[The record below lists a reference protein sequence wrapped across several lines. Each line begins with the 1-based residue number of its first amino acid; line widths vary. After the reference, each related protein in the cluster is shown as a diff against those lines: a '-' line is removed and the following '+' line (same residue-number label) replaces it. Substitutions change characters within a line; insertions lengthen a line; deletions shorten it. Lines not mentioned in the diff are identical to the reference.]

1 MAKRLTPNQ
10 KAWAREMARIEDMA
24 RSLGIKDISSIKPK
38 TPEKITKKH
47 IAQAEAF
54 GMDYVREKAQLDSA
68 NISINRQKRKQKSKA
83 IGGTKKPDYIH
94 KPRRPMT
101 EAEREAA
108 KERLGKA
115 RQSLT
120 HEQRSQAARKGASK
134 RAKSAKTGGRTR
146 SERYQEVKNLPRASS
161 VMVANFFEAWAQVAH
176 FDNPWYSSH
185 SSYELEPGAGLYF
198 YQAMQHLYKQI
209 GEAGFARLLM
219 LVEQEGKKVYLE
231 VPPSMLTKAWVMEA
245 VTQIYGVAE
254 KNHLSYAKNL
264 REVWE
269 NTAEIEDYANMEIE
283 DEWLGFDLDSG
294 NLT

>member
-1 MAKRLTPNQ
+1 MAKRLTPNK
-10 KAWAREMARIEDMA
+10 KAWAREMTRIEDMA
-24 RSLGIKDISSIKPK
+24 RSLGIKDVSSIKPK

-47 IAQAEAF
+47 IAQAEAID
-54 GMDYVREKAQLDSA
+54 MDYVREKAQLESA
-68 NISINRQKRKQKSKA
+68 NISIKRQKGKQKSKA

-115 RQSLT
+115 RQLLT
-120 HEQRSQAARKGASK
+120 HEQRSEAARKGASK
-134 RAKSAKTGGRTR
+134 RAKSAKAAGKTR

-161 VMVANFFEAWAQVAH
+161 VMVANFFEEWSNLVMFHDTRHA
-176 FDNPWYSSH
+176 YSTIQYSV
-185 SSYELEPGAGLYF
+185 EPGAGRYF
-198 YQAMQHLYKQI
+198 YQAMQQLYQQI

-219 LVEQEGKKVYLE
+219 LVDQEGKSAYLQA
-231 VPPSMLTKAWVMEA
+231 PPSQLTKEWAMEA

-254 KNHLSYAKNL
+254 KHNLNYAKKL

-269 NTAEIEDYANMEIE
+269 NSAEIEDYATIEIPE
-283 DEWLGFDLDSG
+283 DWK
-294 NLT
+294 

>member
-10 KAWAREMARIEDMA
+10 KAWAREMTRIEDMA
-24 RSLGIKDISSIKPK
+24 RSLGIKDVSSIKPK

-47 IAQAEAF
+47 IAQAEAI
-54 GMDYVREKAQLDSA
+54 GLDYVREKAQLESA
-68 NISINRQKRKQKSKA
+68 NITAKRHKAKQKSKA
-83 IGGTKKPDYIH
+83 VGGTKKPNYVH

-115 RQSLT
+115 RQNLT
-120 HEQRSQAARKGASK
+120 HEQRSEAARKGAPK
-134 RAKSAKTGGRTR
+134 RAKSAKAGGKTR

-161 VMVANFFEAWAQVAH
+161 VMVANFFEEWANLVMFHDTRHSVSTVA
-176 FDNPWYSSH
+176 YTV
-185 SSYELEPGAGLYF
+185 EPGAGRYF
-198 YQAMQHLYKQI
+198 YQAMQQLYQQI

-219 LVEQEGKKVYLE
+219 LAEQEGKKVYLE
-231 VPPSMLTKAWVMEA
+231 IPPSMLTKAWVMEA

-254 KNHLSYAKNL
+254 KHHLSYAKKL

-269 NTAEIEDYANMEIE
+269 NTAEIEDYATVEIPE
-283 DEWLGFDLDSG
+283 DWLP
-294 NLT
+294 

>member
-10 KAWAREMARIEDMA
+10 KAWAREMTRIEDMA
-24 RSLGIKDISSIKPK
+24 RSLGIEDISSIKPK

-47 IAQAEAF
+47 IAQVEAI
-54 GMDYVREKAQLDSA
+54 GMDYVREKAQLESA
-68 NISINRQKRKQKSKA
+68 NIAVKRQKHTKKSKA
-83 IGGTKKPDYIH
+83 VDGTKKLDYIH

-120 HEQRSQAARKGASK
+120 HEQRSEAARKGASK
-134 RAKSAKTGGRTR
+134 RAKSAKAGGKTR

-161 VMVANFFEAWAQVAH
+161 VMVANFFEEWSNLVMFHDTRHA
-176 FDNPWYSSH
+176 YSSIH
-185 SSYELEPGAGLYF
+185 YSVEPGAGRYF
-198 YQAMQHLYKQI
+198 YQAMQQLYQQI

-219 LVEQEGKKVYLE
+219 LVDQEGKSAYLQ
-231 VPPSMLTKAWVMEA
+231 VPPSLLSKAWAMEA

-254 KNHLSYAKNL
+254 KYHLSYAKKL

-269 NTAEIEDYANMEIE
+269 KSAEIEDYATIEIPE
-283 DEWLGFDLDSG
+283 VWK
-294 NLT
+294 

>member
-10 KAWAREMARIEDMA
+10 KAWAREMTRIEDMA
-24 RSLGIKDISSIKPK
+24 RSLGIKDVSSIKPK

-47 IAQAEAF
+47 IAQAEAI
-54 GMDYVREKAQLDSA
+54 GMDYVREKAHLESA
-68 NISINRQKRKQKSKA
+68 NIYVKRQKRKQKSKSV
-83 IGGTKKPDYIH
+83 GGTKKPDYVH

-120 HEQRSQAARKGASK
+120 HEQRSEAARKGAPK
-134 RAKSAKTGGRTR
+134 RAKSAKAAGKNR
-146 SERYQEVKNLPRASS
+146 SERYQEVKNLPKASS
-161 VMVANFFEAWAQVAH
+161 IMVLNFFQEWAEVAAL
-176 FDNPWYSSH
+176 DNPSTSSRG
-185 SSYELEPGAGLYF
+185 LVQVTIEPGAALFF
-198 YQAMQHLYKQI
+198 YQSMQSLYHQI

-219 LVEQEGKKVYLE
+219 LVDQEGKDIYLK
-231 VPPSMLTKAWVMEA
+231 VPPSQITKSWVMEA

-254 KNHLSYAKNL
+254 KYHLSYAKKL

-269 NTAEIEDYANMEIE
+269 NVSEIQEYTEMEIE
-283 DEWLGFDLDSG
+283 DPWDR
-294 NLT
+294 

>member
-10 KAWAREMARIEDMA
+10 KAWAREMTRIEDMA
-24 RSLGIKDISSIKPK
+24 RSLGIKDVSAIKPK

-47 IAQAEAF
+47 IAQAEAI
-54 GMDYVREKAQLDSA
+54 GMDYVREKAQLESA
-68 NISINRQKRKQKSKA
+68 NISIKRQKRKQKSKA

-101 EAEREAA
+101 EAEREEA

-120 HEQRSQAARKGASK
+120 HEQRSESARKGAPK
-134 RAKSAKTGGRTR
+134 RAKSAKAAGKTR
-146 SERYQEVKNLPRASS
+146 SERYQEVKNLPKASS
-161 VMVANFFEAWAQVAH
+161 IMVLNFFQEWADVAAL
-176 FDNPWYSSH
+176 DNPSTSSRG
-185 SSYELEPGAGLYF
+185 LVQVTIEPGAALFF
-198 YQAMQHLYKQI
+198 YQSMQSLYHQI

-219 LVEQEGKKVYLE
+219 LVDQEGKDVYLK
-231 VPPSMLTKAWVMEA
+231 VPPSQITKSWVMEA

-254 KNHLSYAKNL
+254 KYHLSYAKKL

-269 NTAEIEDYANMEIE
+269 NVSEIQEYTEMEIE
-283 DEWLGFDLDSG
+283 DPWDR
-294 NLT
+294 

>member
-10 KAWAREMARIEDMA
+10 KAWAREMTRIEDMA
-24 RSLGIKDISSIKPK
+24 RSLGIKDVSSIKPK

-47 IAQAEAF
+47 IAQAEAI
-54 GMDYVREKAQLDSA
+54 GMDYVREKAQLESA
-68 NISINRQKRKQKSKA
+68 NITTKRQKRKEKSKA

-120 HEQRSQAARKGASK
+120 HEQRSEAARKGAPK
-134 RAKSAKTGGRTR
+134 RARSAKAAGKTR
-146 SERYQEVKNLPRASS
+146 SERYQEVKKLPKASS
-161 VMVANFFEAWAQVAH
+161 IMVLNFFQEWANVAYL
-176 FDNPWYSSH
+176 DNPYYSSH
-185 SSYELEPGAGLYF
+185 GTYEIEAGAGIYF
-198 YQAMQHLYKQI
+198 YQAMQSLYKQI
-209 GEAGFARLLM
+209 GEAGFSRLLM
-219 LVEQEGKKVYLE
+219 LVDQEGKDAYLK
-231 VPPSMLTKAWVMEA
+231 VPPSMLTKSWVMEA

-254 KNHLSYAKNL
+254 KYHLSYAKKL

-269 NTAEIEDYANMEIE
+269 NASEIQEYAEMEI
-283 DEWLGFDLDSG
+283 DDTWAGLD
-294 NLT
+294 

>member
-10 KAWAREMARIEDMA
+10 KAWAREMTRIEDMA
-24 RSLGIKDISSIKPK
+24 RSLGIKDVSSIKPK

-47 IAQAEAF
+47 IAQAEAI
-54 GMDYVREKAQLDSA
+54 GMDYVREKAQLESA
-68 NISINRQKRKQKSKA
+68 NITVKRQKRKEKSKA
-83 IGGTKKPDYIH
+83 IGGTKKPDYVH

-120 HEQRSQAARKGASK
+120 HEQRSEAARKGAPK
-134 RAKSAKTGGRTR
+134 RAKSAKAAGKTR

-161 VMVANFFEAWAQVAH
+161 IMVANFFENWSNLVMSH
-176 FDNPWYSSH
+176 DTRHSFSITNYSV
-185 SSYELEPGAGLYF
+185 EPGAARYF
-198 YQAMQHLYKQI
+198 YQAMQQLYQQI

-219 LVEQEGKKVYLE
+219 LVDQEGKSSYLE
-231 VPPSMLTKAWVMEA
+231 VPPSMLTKAWAMEA

-254 KNHLSYAKNL
+254 KHHLSYAKKL

-269 NTAEIEDYANMEIE
+269 NSAEIEDYATIEIPE
-283 DEWLGFDLDSG
+283 DWAK
-294 NLT
+294 